1 MNPIEEVLQKANLT
15 QYKPSLLELGADDLE
30 QLASLPEQDFQNL
43 LEMVGM
49 AKKPFHVMRFVKA
62 IGRSQNVSDKLICQT
77 SSNSA
82 THTVTVYATQ
92 LEEPSSVSNPVQP
105 TSPTQSNYLLKNIP
119 PSAQQTHFVDML
131 NISLPG
137 SQKKPLLATRE
148 QLQSLVDDS
157 IPLQKQLG
165 PSPISPETW
174 DEGRREIF
182 RSASQLFPSSSPLTE
197 EEEMINEAAFQ
208 LCLWD
213 PTLLVRQKDLYI
225 LSKKLVRQFSLNYND
240 PLRLRYSKS
249 TDASSFNWFRS
260 TPYPLSRGPD
270 GKFRS
275 CFEENYERR
284 EQHIQELQRLLS
296 ENMAEEQVKQGLL
309 LQAKEKKDYSL
320 ALKLQEQL
328 STLGK
333 TNRELKAEMSR
344 TRKVQRRSL
353 RHQELKKSKKN
364 SEASSNQETNPSFD
378 TLSTETMATPTASLV
393 DIPPLINM
401 IHSETTLIEEN
412 QPNTSVNPVTIATQS
427 IDQQPIMGTASAVT
441 EVHPIT
447 IPTTSAEVKPISL
460 VTIPSP
466 LNMGVA
472 NVNSNNDIPIQI
484 PTFKHEIVTMETSP
498 ML

>member
-1 MNPIEEVLQKANLT
+1 MNHIEDILQKANLT
-15 QYKPSLLELGADDLE
+15 QYKSSLLELGADDLE

-43 LEMVGM
+43 LEMIGM

-62 IGRSQNVSDKLICQT
+62 IGRSQNVSDNLICQT

-92 LEEPSSVSNPVQP
+92 LEEPSSVSNPVQSA
-105 TSPTQSNYLLKNIP
+105 SPTQSNYLLKNIP
-119 PSAQQTHFVDML
+119 PTQQTHFVDML

-137 SQKKPLLATRE
+137 SLKKPLLATRE

-157 IPLQKQLG
+157 IPVQKQLG

-213 PTLLVRQKDLYI
+213 PTLLVRQKDLYV
-225 LSKKLVRQFSLNYND
+225 LSKKLVRQFSLSNND
-240 PLRLRYSKS
+240 PLCLRYSSS
-249 TDASSFNWFRS
+249 TDAGSLNWYRP

-284 EQHIQELQRLLS
+284 EQHIQDLQRLLS

-378 TLSTETMATPTASLV
+378 TLSTETMATTTASLV

-401 IHSETTLIEEN
+401 IHSKTTLIEEN

-427 IDQQPIMGTASAVT
+427 IIDEKPIMGTASSVT

-447 IPTTSAEVKPISL
+447 IATTSANINPISL
-460 VTIPSP
+460 VTVPSP
-466 LNMGVA
+466 LNMGVT
-472 NVNSNNDIPIQI
+472 NVNPNNDIPIQI